1 MKARPCQ
8 IIWDCFSCS
17 QFNDKQKCSQSSFN
31 TSHFLRNV
39 HYLSWS
45 NFSLCSYMISH
56 ELFSDTYHIIILSA
70 WFCSTTWGTLV
81 PHLSYSSIFFI
92 SFFIKNGLSI
102 RRKISNGLTWLNM
115 NLTHSTQF
123 LQSHNTDDFLF
134 FYGLSQHTGKCLFL
148 DAYRVLKYQFPA
160 IKY

>member
-1 MKARPCQ
+1 MTCQ
-8 IIWDCFSCS
+8 IKLPSHYPLSFLK
-17 QFNDKQKCSQSSFN
+17 QFFPL
-31 TSHFLRNV
+31 FLRNFPWTIPW
-39 HYLSWS
+39 HLSYYS
-45 NFSLCSYMISH
+45 QY
-56 ELFSDTYHIIILSA
+56 EG
-70 WFCSTTWGTLV
+70 FCSTTWHSRV
-81 PHLSYSSIFFI
+81 YSHIPHLSYSSIFFI